1 METKDINESN
11 AIHTKDEME
20 AIQNMVKIIKQ
31 TTERGLNNDQKQLI
45 RDAHASAKGENVNQ
59 PEWSE
64 TDYLEMLVE
73 CCFMHGITVGRQ
85 RQVRQTQKDVKK
97 IFTDLRK

>member
-31 TTERGLNNDQKQLI
+31 CTEHGLNNDQNK
-45 RDAHASAKGENVNQ
+45 
-59 PEWSE
+59 
-64 TDYLEMLVE
+64 LE
-73 CCFMHGITVGRQ
+73 
-85 RQVRQTQKDVKK
+85 
-97 IFTDLRK
+97 

>member
-31 TTERGLNNDQKQLI
+31 CTERGLNNDQKQLI

-73 CCFMHGITVGRQ
+73 CCFMHGITVGKQ
-85 RQVRQTQKDVKK
+85 RQIRQTQKDVKEL
-97 IFTDLRK
+97 FANSRN